1 MPDQIAEATTDLL
14 ALRLDLFLERT
25 IAIGLESEHLLN
37 AYAFIEKA
45 HLGHVTITGHPYSGK
60 RVDTALAVKA
70 NGGDIEATIA
80 SLVLDVLE
88 DTSVTKEE
96 LVTIVGE
103 DTVSLTSI
111 VNRLQIQ
118 TYFGAT
124 SSNNS
129 RSLLSQ
135 AFQDSR
141 VALVYLC
148 DALSNARILPVLP
161 DQKRIE
167 YSKHLLKVVAASGRD
182 AGYVN
187 IASNLELLAT
197 MNVDDRFSAQRNR
210 YMRVSGILASPS
222 LPSTT
227 SFRELVARLP
237 RLAKDIPAVGQVG
250 SVPDTDEILSRVRR
264 IDAALCDYKAPKI
277 EDLFAGVMGL
287 NLKGVWLW
295 AVHLIRLSKRA
306 RTAGAT
312 TEEAS
317 VSRQESLERKQH
329 THPVAVDGIVANALL
344 DGTDQAAE
352 RAAQQIKEVQNDK
365 KENR

>member
-1 MPDQIAEATTDLL
+1 MEQ
-14 ALRLDLFLERT
+14 
-25 IAIGLESEHLLN
+25 
-37 AYAFIEKA
+37 
-45 HLGHVTITGHPYSGK
+45 
-60 RVDTALAVKA
+60 
-70 NGGDIEATIA
+70 
-80 SLVLDVLE
+80 
-88 DTSVTKEE
+88 
-96 LVTIVGE
+96 
-103 DTVSLTSI
+103 
-111 VNRLQIQ
+111 
-118 TYFGAT
+118 
-124 SSNNS
+124 
-129 RSLLSQ
+129 LLS
-135 AFQDSR
+135 ARENLFD
-141 VALVYLC
+141 LGLC
-148 DALSNARILPVLP
+148 NGEYFAETLSFGL
-161 DQKRIE
+161 
-167 YSKHLLKVVAASGRD
+167 D

-187 IASNLELLAT
+187 IEYNLELLAT

-329 THPVAVDGIVANALL
+329 THPVAVDGIVANPLL